1 MIKEVNHQNY
11 FLNEYK
17 AIDLP
22 AQCTQQV
29 DSRQAGIRAT
39 YLFFVNWV
47 GIIISSYPVL
57 CGGGVF

>member
-29 DSRQAGIRAT
+29 DRRQAGRQEQLI
-39 YLFFVNWV
+39 FF
-47 GIIISSYPVL
+47 L
-57 CGGGVF
+57 